1 MAGFILAIQ
10 QYKKG
15 GRKMENSQ
23 GTPLI
28 VTFMFI
34 IFPLVAFFGMALRSH
49 LALKKLDS
57 EGNLNK
63 RGES

>member
-1 MAGFILAIQ
+1 
-10 QYKKG
+10 
-15 GRKMENSQ
+15 MENSQ

-49 LALKKLDS
+49 FALKKLDS
-57 EGNLNK
+57 NDNVNNK

>member
-1 MAGFILAIQ
+1 
-10 QYKKG
+10 
-15 GRKMENSQ
+15 MENSQ

-34 IFPLVAFFGMALRSH
+34 IFPLVAFFGMVLRSY

-57 EGNLNK
+57 DDNLNK

>member
-1 MAGFILAIQ
+1 
-10 QYKKG
+10 
-15 GRKMENSQ
+15 MENTQ

-34 IFPLVAFFGMALRSH
+34 IFPLAAFFGMVLRSH

-57 EGNLNK
+57 DGNLNK
-63 RGES
+63 RGE